1 MPTIPQPQVKVRSV
15 LQCCSEG
22 TCKVGAMDDT
32 DECEMRMTEAIRF
45 WRRQQGPESRT

>member
-1 MPTIPQPQVKVRSV
+1 MPTIPPPQVRVRSV

-32 DECEMRMTEAIRF
+32 DECEIRMTGNKVLQKTAGT
-45 WRRQQGPESRT
+45 QLRT